1 MDLNAFEIVKAAV
14 EELNEDLKS
23 ELLQSP
29 NAATSLFG
37 GSGPLDSLSLVRL
50 IADLEMRVEDRFN
63 SPVVLAD
70 EKAMSSGNPYRTVGS
85 LVELITRRLAEN
97 V

>member
-29 NAATSLFG
+29 NPATPCSVAVVPSNSLRW
-37 GSGPLDSLSLVRL
+37 S
-50 IADLEMRVEDRFN
+50 
-63 SPVVLAD
+63 
-70 EKAMSSGNPYRTVGS
+70 GS
-85 LVELITRRLAEN
+85 LLIWR
-97 V
+97 